1 MLSKKS
7 MKILSIIVMVV
18 MLLITLGNVAFAS
31 DITVPDPAK
40 GANTDMTKVEGKVS
54 NLLWI
59 IQWGGIMVAV
69 VIAMFVGIKYITA
82 APEGKAEI
90 KKTIG
95 FYVAGVVLLLSASA
109 IVTAIQ
115 SALK

>member
-7 MKILSIIVMVV
+7 IKILSIVIMAV
-18 MLLITLGNVAFAS
+18 MLLMTLSNVVFAS
-31 DITVPDPAK
+31 DITVPPIEK
-40 GANTDMTKVEGKVS
+40 GKNTDMKDVEDKIG

-69 VIAMFVGIKYITA
+69 VIAMFIGIKYITA

-109 IVTAIQ
+109 IVTAIK
-115 SALK
+115 SALN

>member
-7 MKILSIIVMVV
+7 IKVLSIVLMAV
-18 MLLITLGNVAFAS
+18 MLLMTLGNVAFAS
-31 DITVPDPAK
+31 DITVPEPQKAAD
-40 GANTDMTKVEGKVS
+40 TDMTDIEGTVS

-95 FYVAGVVLLLSASA
+95 FYVAGIVLLLSASA

-115 SALK
+115 SAIK